1 MSTNAALQSELNQR
15 YDTLSAQE
23 NLLPIKVTQ
32 FFQKKIDEEVSTL
45 GHNEGPLHRI
55 AYPTRERLFIRTPD
69 EVDDFVEDRSNMPE
83 NAKDSLIHK
92 YHNRILFMVTNNCIA
107 NCQYCFRQNV
117 LSDPLIE
124 KNRLDHK
131 LLVLADYLTLHSEI
145 TEVIL
150 SGGDPMSLPYIQL
163 EKIILFLKNISQIEA
178 IRLHTKAISYA
189 PQVFSEAKMKLLG
202 DANVRLVF
210 HLVHPYEIC
219 DEVGATIKKLQQ
231 YGVRCYNQFPLLRN
245 INDHVE
251 ILIKLLTLLDDL
263 NVRNLSMY
271 VAEPVKYSASYRIS
285 LPRLF
290 NLLDELNWSTP
301 SWINSTRFALDTPIG
316 KVRRED
322 LQSYNA
328 ETGLAIFKRQGKAV
342 RYQDFPQELDVSGK
356 LDVLLWRQFD

>member
-1 MSTNAALQSELNQR
+1 MPTNTALQAEINAHYATIS
-15 YDTLSAQE
+15 TQE
-23 NLLPIKVTQ
+23 NLLSIKVTN
-32 FFQKKIDEEVSTL
+32 FFKKKIDEEVSVL
-45 GHNEGPLHRI
+45 GHTEGPLHRI
-55 AYPTRERLFIRTPD
+55 AYPTRERLLLRTSD
-69 EVDDFVEDRSNMPE
+69 EVDDFVEDRSNMPK

-92 YHNRILFMVTNNCIA
+92 YSNRILFMVTANCIA

-124 KNRLDHK
+124 KGFLDDK
-131 LLVLADYLTLHSEI
+131 LLVLGDYLASHPEI

-150 SGGDPMSLPYIQL
+150 SGGDPMSLSYAHL
-163 EKIILFLKNISQIEA
+163 EKIILFIKNSVQIES

-189 PQVFSEAKMKLLG
+189 PQVFSEVKMKLLG
-202 DANVRLVF
+202 DAKVRLVF
-210 HLVHPYEIC
+210 HLVHPCEIC
-219 DEVGATIKKLQQ
+219 DEVTDIIKKLQQ
-231 YGVRCYNQFPLLRN
+231 HGVRCYNQFPLLRN
-245 INDHVE
+245 INDHVDV
-251 ILIKLLTLLDDL
+251 LIKLLTLLDDL

-322 LQSYNA
+322 LQSYDV
-328 ETGLAIFKRQGKAV
+328 ETGMAIFKRQGQEIH
-342 RYQDFPQELDVSGK
+342 YQDFPQELDVSGK
-356 LDVLLWRQFD
+356 LETLLWK